1 MFIFTSQINLLLSI
15 HNRLSKLDIRS
26 FVAYDTTRLY
36 IAGGGFDDEFLITVK
51 FKNGFESA
59 HYTKIV
65 SSSKVSELTIYQE
78 CKKIIDEEILVYNT
92 RYASTFLI

>member
-36 IAGGGFDDEFLITVK
+36 IAGGFDDEFLITIK
-51 FKNGFESA
+51 FKNGFETA
-59 HYTKIV
+59 YYTKIV

-78 CKKIIDEEILVYNT
+78 CKKIIDEEILEYNT